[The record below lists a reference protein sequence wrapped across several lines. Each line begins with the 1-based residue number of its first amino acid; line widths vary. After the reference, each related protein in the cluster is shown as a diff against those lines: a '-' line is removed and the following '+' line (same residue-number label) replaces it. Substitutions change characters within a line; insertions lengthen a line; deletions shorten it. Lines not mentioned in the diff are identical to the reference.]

1 MHLVNNR
8 RDPRF
13 LLIYSPQRQDPRF
26 GAVKPEGSLGL
37 IYLAGALRDNNYE
50 VKILDGCVGND
61 KHTLE
66 DTFYRQT
73 TLPNGMVRAGLSPEE
88 ILREVSGFDV
98 IGISAIFTAQTTMV
112 VEILKAITC
121 AYPEKLILLGGINA
135 RSQQSLFFEAG
146 ANIICL
152 SESEKTIIDIGERLR
167 QGSRDFSG
175 INGIAWKQD
184 DGQIKRMSTSYVEQD
199 LDLLPFPAWDM
210 LPLNKYWE
218 IARPHGGGFS
228 KENPVAYA
236 PLMTSRGCPFEC
248 DFCHIG
254 LEGKGSESGNIR
266 KLRLK
271 SHDRVMREMSIL
283 QTLGVKHFFLEDDSL
298 LGRKKRAMEIFRA
311 IIKLKVKLSGVNGI
325 NIAHL
330 CTVEDNKPGIDH
342 ALLELMAEAGFEK
355 FMLPVESGSQRIIDT
370 YATGKLNLV
379 RHDIPALIRKT
390 KALGMHVG
398 GNYTFGYPDETL
410 EEMHQTFNLAKTHMD
425 AGLDN
430 ANFMII
436 TPFPGTAF
444 YNRVVRDNLFL
455 PGVKI
460 DELDWTKVAIKTQ
473 IPKET
478 LEDMI
483 TNGWESV
490 NKPERVKRIRSMTP
504 VPIP

>member
-1 MHLVNNR
+1 MNLVTSTKK
-8 RDPRF
+8 PKF

-37 IYLAGALRDNNYE
+37 AYLAGALRDNNYE
-50 VKILDGCVGND
+50 VTILDGCVGNE
-61 KHTLE
+61 KHSLRE
-66 DTFYRQT
+66 TFYRQT
-73 TLPNGMVRAGLSPEE
+73 TLPNGMIRAGLSPEE
-88 ILREVSGFDV
+88 IVAEVVEFDV

-112 VEILKAITC
+112 VEILRAITQ

-135 RSQQSLFFEAG
+135 RSQQSLFFDAG
-146 ANIICL
+146 ASIICL
-152 SESEKTIIDIGERLR
+152 SESEWTILEIGERLC

-175 INGIAWKQD
+175 INGIAWKQTG
-184 DGQIKRMSTSYVEQD
+184 GQIKRVPTSYVEQD
-199 LDLLPFPAWDM
+199 LDQLPFPAWDM
-210 LPLNKYWE
+210 LPLQKYWE

-228 KENPVAYA
+228 RENPVAYA

-271 SHDRVMREMSIL
+271 SHERVMREMAIL
-283 QTLGVKHFFLEDDSL
+283 QSLGVKHFFLEDDSL
-298 LGRKKRAMEIFRA
+298 LGRKRRAMEIFRE
-311 IIKLKVKLSGVNGI
+311 IIKLKVRLSGVNGI

-330 CTVEDNKPGIDH
+330 CSVDGGKPGIDH
-342 ALLELMAEAGFEK
+342 ALLELMTEAGFDK

-379 RHDIPALIRKT
+379 RHDIPALIKRT
-390 KALGMHVG
+390 KALGMHIG

-410 EEMHQTFNLAKTHMD
+410 EEMHQTFNLAKAHMD

-444 YNRVVRDNLFL
+444 YNRVVRENLFL

-460 DELDWTKVAIKTQ
+460 DELDWTKVAIKTL
-473 IPKET
+473 IPKEV
-478 LEDMI
+478 LEEMI
-483 TNGWESV
+483 TRGWESV
-490 NKPERVKRIRSMTP
+490 NKPERVSRIRSMIP
-504 VPIP
+504 VPTN